1 MLLASHS
8 RTVLVASLVLVAC
21 GDDRGGTSETDATS
35 DSGGSTAGTTPGTTS
50 GSTGDPPPTTSV
62 GTSGGEALRPNWHE
76 DIAPLV
82 AENCRS
88 CHTVGGIAPFAMDT
102 FAETMPWATVM
113 ADDVE
118 MGIMP
123 PWHALETDVCQP
135 PLKFR
140 HDPRLSDDQKAMF
153 RDWADI
159 GAPEGDP
166 ALAAPLPTPPS
177 LDLPNPT
184 TTVTMASPV
193 SVEKVSSTLDFFH
206 CISLDPGNDVPV
218 YVDGLQV
225 VPGNRAIV
233 HHVLIYVDATA
244 ASAGWP
250 GGVSQNCGGGA
261 GVAAPTQLVGGWV
274 PGGLPM
280 QPPPG
285 VGVELPAGARLILN
299 VHYHATGGGAET
311 DEGTGLALRWTE
323 TKPPWVS
330 LFELIGE
337 PGTGDPLTGGLMIP
351 AGASGH
357 VEDYEWTVSA
367 GGQPFPDSI
376 EARVWS
382 IAHHMHKV
390 GVDARV
396 WVEDRDT
403 GEETC
408 LLHTPRWDYNWQ
420 RFYEYDAPIESS
432 VRLKSGDKIRVRC
445 TYDNTKSNPGVLEA
459 LAEVG
464 ETEPIDVHVGE
475 GTLDE
480 MCLAGF
486 GVAVK
491 GL

>member
-1 MLLASHS
+1 MLASLS
-8 RTVLVASLVLVAC
+8 RTTLASALVLVAC
-21 GDDRGGTSETDATS
+21 GD
-35 DSGGSTAGTTPGTTS
+35 SGGEGSATDTTAGTGTTTGTTNTTPGTTPGTT
-50 GSTGDPPPTTSV
+50 TDDPPTTSA
-62 GTSGGEALRPNWHE
+62 TGGEAVRPNWHA

-82 AENCRS
+82 AESCRS

-102 FAETMPWATVM
+102 YAEASPWAPLM
-113 ADDVE
+113 ADDVDK
-118 MGIMP
+118 GIMP
-123 PWHALETDVCQP
+123 PWHAQETDLCQP
-135 PLKFR
+135 PLGFR
-140 HDPRLSDDQKAMF
+140 HDPRLTPEQKTMF
-153 RDWADI
+153 RDWAEL

-166 ALAAPLPTPPS
+166 ALAAPIPTPPS

-184 TTVTMASPV
+184 KTVTMGSAV
-193 SVEKVSSTLDFFH
+193 SVDKVSSTLDFFH
-206 CISLDPGNDVPV
+206 CLSLDPGNAGTV

-233 HHVLIYVDATA
+233 HHVLIYVDPTA
-244 ASAGWP
+244 ASASWP
-250 GGVSQNCGGGA
+250 GGVQKDCGGGA

-285 VGVELPAGARLILN
+285 VGVELPAGARLVLN
-299 VHYHATGGGAET
+299 VHYHATGGGPET
-311 DEGTGLALRWTE
+311 DDGTGLALRWTD
-323 TKPPWVS
+323 TKPQWVS

-337 PGTGDPLTGGLMIP
+337 PGTGTPITGGLMVP
-351 AGASGH
+351 AGAKNH
-357 VEDYEWTVSA
+357 VEDYEWTVSS

-376 EARVWS
+376 DARVWS

-403 GEETC
+403 GVATC

-445 TYDNTKSNPGVLEA
+445 TYDNSLDNPGVVEA

-464 ETEPIDVHVGE
+464 LTDPIDVHVGE
-475 GTLDE
+475 KTLDE

-491 GL
+491 GI